1 MAQVVYR
8 VLMVGVR
15 GEIVGLMWVKNE
27 VVELFVGLI
36 LLSPALGEKVGLARA
51 AVAVDVAG
59 ALCGIPVA
67 DVLPFFCPNGALWV
81 VIAVVVDFCENFIV
95 DFICFFAD
103 KWQYGF
109 ALQPVWVV
117 YADHI
122 AQGGEEVNLRD
133 HAIDDFA
140 A

>member
-8 VLMVGVR
+8 VLIFGIR
-15 GEIVGLMWVKNE
+15 GEVVGLMGVEDE
-27 VVELFVGLI
+27 VVELFGGLV
-36 LLSPALGEKVGLARA
+36 LLPPALVEKVGFAGA

-59 ALCGIPVA
+59 TQCGIPVT
-67 DVLPFFCPNGALWV
+67 DVFPFFCANGALRV
-81 VIAVVVDFCENFIV
+81 VIAVVVDFGKNFIV

-103 KWQYGF
+103 EWQHGF
-109 ALQPVWVV
+109 ALQPVWMV
-117 YADHI
+117 YADYI
-122 AQGGEEVNLRD
+122 AQGGKEVDLRD